1 MFGNERFPFAS
12 SGVFRRPVEVT
23 LWDGSV
29 VERCRWEQ
37 SVDIAVLV
45 DEPLRHNP
53 EDLSPDFADGMD
65 TPVIGF
71 NVQCLVCRR
80 VDGLIL

>member
-37 SVDIAVLV
+37 SVGIAVLV
-45 DEPLRHNP
+45 DEAVRDDP
-53 EDLSPDFADGMD
+53 EDLSPDFTDGVD
-65 TPVIGF
+65 FTVTGF
-71 NVQCLVCRR
+71 VQCLVCRR